1 MTMSSSGRSR
11 SSELIGEYL
20 LHASSGRAWYLCR
33 KGAAN
38 AKRWHAKCRT
48 SSDYAVV
55 RHKSRADSDE
65 CLCGRAAEDAMHTY
79 LDCPIHERFR
89 EPLRKSIRGFCEAVF
104 AENLDLDDKG
114 AMAWVHTNSPVLLQP
129 ESVVAGE
136 ALRAAALKFYA
147 QARVERYVAGK
158 RAAGQLVNPVPPLQN
173 DGEFPALSRPQGK
186 PHNDPPDGGQPPASL
201 DPALIGA
208 VLPQKGSSRY

>member
-1 MTMSSSGRSR
+1 M
-11 SSELIGEYL
+11 
-20 LHASSGRAWYLCR
+20 
-33 KGAAN
+33 
-38 AKRWHAKCRT
+38 
-48 SSDYAVV
+48 

-65 CLCGRAAEDAMHTY
+65 CLCGRAAEDTLHTY

-89 EPLRKSIRGFCEAVF
+89 EPLRKSIRDFCEAVF
-104 AENLDLDDKG
+104 AENLDLSEKG

-186 PHNDPPDGGQPPASL
+186 PHNDPPDGGQPPVSL

-208 VLPQKGSSRY
+208 VLPQKGSFRY